1 MKMLKIYSLFL
12 FVALMGLVSCDE
24 TEEAG
29 EYDNWTAR
37 NVAYIDSI
45 AKVARANES
54 GDWKVFLVD
63 GVSDTLQWD
72 NQHYVYCQVIREG
85 NGTESP
91 AFSDTVLVNYRG
103 RLIPS
108 KTFPEGNIFDE
119 SYLGKLDPEVNV
131 PQKMNVSGL
140 SILRGWTT
148 AIMQMK
154 KGLTRDK
161 GDVWRIYVPATLGYE
176 GRTDVSGIPAYST
189 LIFDLNLVDFYPI
202 GTPVPDDY

>member
-1 MKMLKIYSLFL
+1 MLKIYSLFL

-54 GDWKVFLVD
+54 GDWKVFLD
-63 GVSDTLQWD
+63 NGMNDSLQWD
-72 NQHYVYCQVIREG
+72 NQYYVYCQVIRESD
-85 NGTESP
+85 GTESP
-91 AFSDTVLVNYRG
+91 AFRDTVLVNYRG